1 MGCKQGEGL
10 LGVGLQQCT
19 GWFLGAISE
28 DYRGGAPQAWR
39 ASIKRLGE
47 VGLVEKQLPQC
58 RNNVRIGTRVVTV
71 GNDEDN
77 RVSYPTGFR

>member
-1 MGCKQGEGL
+1 M
-10 LGVGLQQCT
+10 GVGLQQCT